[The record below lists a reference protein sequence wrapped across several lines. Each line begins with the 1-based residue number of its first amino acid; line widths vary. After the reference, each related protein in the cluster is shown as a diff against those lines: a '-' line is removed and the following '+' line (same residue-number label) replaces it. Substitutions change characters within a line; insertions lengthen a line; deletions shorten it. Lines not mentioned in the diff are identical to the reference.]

1 MATQHTPTPLLRL
14 WILWLILL
22 TGLWASLAW
31 FSPIASEPTRSARNE
46 ARYILGKYLFF
57 ERQLSVS
64 GTKSCG
70 TCHDPNLAFVDRY
83 RRGLGLHAEVLSRN
97 TPTLINVRYYKNFNW
112 ANPDLVRLEKQF
124 ERPLFNQ
131 HPPEMAIERS
141 DTVLQARL
149 NKSEAYRDLF
159 ARAFPKDSDPMRW
172 DNALLAM
179 GVYVRT
185 LNSFNSPYDRF
196 KRGEKRAMTT
206 AARRGERLFNS
217 QRLQCATCHPTP
229 YFTDNRHDAET
240 EGYHNI
246 GLYNV
251 GGKGDYPDYDQGLYT
266 FTKKP
271 EDRGRFKTPSLR
283 NVELTPPYMHDGSI
297 ETLEEVLTFFEKAG
311 RNVTAGP
318 YAGDGRNNP
327 HKSDKMKPFAL
338 TKREREDLL
347 AFLRALTDST
357 VLRNPD
363 FLRPPDIWE
372 HPPTVGKY

>member
-1 MATQHTPTPLLRL
+1 M
-14 WILWLILL
+14 
-22 TGLWASLAW
+22 
-31 FSPIASEPTRSARNE
+31 
-46 ARYILGKYLFF
+46 
-57 ERQLSVS
+57 
-64 GTKSCG
+64 
-70 TCHDPNLAFVDRY
+70 
-83 RRGLGLHAEVLSRN
+83 
-97 TPTLINVRYYKNFNW
+97 RYYKNFNW

-141 DTVLQARL
+141 DSVLQVRL

-172 DNALLAM
+172 DNVLLAM

-196 KRGEKRAMTT
+196 KRGEKRAMTS

-217 QRLQCATCHPTP
+217 GRLQCATCHPTP
-229 YFTDNRHDAET
+229 YFTDNRHDAVT

-251 GGKGDYPDYDQGLYT
+251 GGKGDYPNYDQGLYA

-297 ETLEEVLTFFEKAG
+297 ETLEEVLSFFEQAG
-311 RNVTAGP
+311 RNVIAGP

-327 HKSDKMKPFAL
+327 HKSDKIKPFTL
-338 TKREREDLL
+338 TNREREDLL

-372 HPPTVGKY
+372 DPPATVKY